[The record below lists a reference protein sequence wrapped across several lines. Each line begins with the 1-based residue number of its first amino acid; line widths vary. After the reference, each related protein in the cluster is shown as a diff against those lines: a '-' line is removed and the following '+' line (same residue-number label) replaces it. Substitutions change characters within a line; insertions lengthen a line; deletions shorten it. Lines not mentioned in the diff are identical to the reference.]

1 MVVSHA
7 SGACVKLDPYG
18 PQLAVNSCIIFEVDD
33 LALAVCW
40 LDALAEVGHR
50 VYSQKPLAIQRFNVP
65 TCNVN
70 WPSAID
76 EPHDHVQDD
85 GQDDA
90 DEEHG
95 DDWE

>member
-50 VYSQKPLAIQRFNVP
+50 GVNPAPDFFLPHPHCLSIHKHHPVQQVPELLKKLLA
-65 TCNVN
+65 
-70 WPSAID
+70 
-76 EPHDHVQDD
+76 HV
-85 GQDDA
+85 GPF
-90 DEEHG
+90 
-95 DDWE
+95 